1 MGYNDEYEEE
11 EDEMGPGIPKELWFA
26 NQVKSLFTSIGMP
39 CVNISYESRLRK
51 MPAART
57 AY

>member
-1 MGYNDEYEEE
+1 MGFNAEYEKEVK
-11 EDEMGPGIPKELWFA
+11 EMGPGIPKELWFA
-26 NQVKSLFTSIGMP
+26 NQVNSPFISIETP
-39 CVNISYESRLRK
+39 RANISYESRLRK